1 MKKML
6 FTAVF
11 ALIGFMASAQ
21 FMVTLDVDTE
31 NFDTDSLENVTE
43 TIGFGYFINDSF
55 VVGLNNLTSDD
66 ISIFGRYYYNESIY
80 ALASTTTENF
90 SDNLRIGAGY
100 SFAAYDGSF
109 FVEPN
114 YSFLVTEDASG
125 ERNGKFNIG
134 LAYRF

>member
-100 SFAAYDGSF
+100 SFAAYGSF